1 MRQHLTA
8 KSLWLVVCLLSMSVS
23 GRAHHGAALSFDTT
37 HMWTTWGTVEEFNYI
52 NPHPAMKFA
61 RTVKNGDTE
70 HWAGEMANNVGQ
82 LARLGWTKSRSVAA
96 LKPGTRVKL
105 YLATAVTGGFTAYV
119 QLVESE
125 TGELL
130 VSAREET
137 IPAVDMDGVP
147 GGYQPKAQDK

>member
-1 MRQHLTA
+1 
-8 KSLWLVVCLLSMSVS
+8 
-23 GRAHHGAALSFDTT
+23 
-37 HMWTTWGTVEEFNYI
+37 MWTTWGTVEEFNYI

-61 RTVKNGDTE
+61 RTDKNGNTE

-125 TGELL
+125 TGE
-130 VSAREET
+130 APRQRERGNHPCRRYGRRSRRLPT
-137 IPAVDMDGVP
+137 QAP
-147 GGYQPKAQDK
+147 GQVMRE